1 MAAGTLIITMS
12 CVSTEPPCV
21 TLDTGIPNSCL
32 GREQLEE
39 PLGTAQILTTVYP
52 QTLELLD

>member
-1 MAAGTLIITMS
+1 MAAGTLITMS

-39 PLGTAQILTTVYP
+39 PLGTAQILTTVHP
-52 QTLELLD
+52 QTLGLLD